1 MNRIRN
7 ILEKLVP
14 LGEEKE
20 DKFLKNLWEGCLIGD
35 DKYIRENLGKGKL
48 SRLYSNISN
57 KSILTEGEHNLIR
70 NLILEIE
77 NPYNN

>member
-1 MNRIRN
+1 M
-7 ILEKLVP
+7 
-14 LGEEKE
+14 
-20 DKFLKNLWEGCLIGD
+20 IGD

-57 KSILTEGEHNLIR
+57 KSILTEGEHNLIG